1 MEKAIAG
8 EIVEDEDRRVVP
20 VVAVHQVPVRVT
32 VKVEREEVEVTD
44 REDENTGSTESIDL
58 REMSMGVAMW
68 SQGGRRVGA
77 EVGTNTS

>member
-1 MEKAIAG
+1 MRLVVEKAIAG

-32 VKVEREEVEVTD
+32 VKVEVTD
-44 REDENTGSTESIDL
+44 REDENIGSTESIDL